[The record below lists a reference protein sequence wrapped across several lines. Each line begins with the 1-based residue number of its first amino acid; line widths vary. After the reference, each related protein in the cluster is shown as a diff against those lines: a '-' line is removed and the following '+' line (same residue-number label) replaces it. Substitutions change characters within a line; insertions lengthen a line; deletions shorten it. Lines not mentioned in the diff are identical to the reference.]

1 MDGSQWAYQGLLVL
15 ERIAC
20 GRSLSITN
28 MQEFVALSMSFPQIF
43 GFLEQLNVQW
53 SKSMTTPCLVR
64 KSQLR
69 ITGTDRRSTTMKRW
83 SV

>member
-1 MDGSQWAYQGLLVL
+1 MGISGSVSDMLVL
-15 ERIAC
+15 EGIAC

-28 MQEFVALSMSFPQIF
+28 MQEFVALSMSFPRTF

-64 KSQLR
+64 KSQPR
-69 ITGTDRRSTTMKRW
+69 MTGTDRQSTTMKRW